1 MKKNRKVL
9 LGILCIMAFVLAGCV
24 RMEQSIVVDENN
36 KITMGS
42 ELAFNKAK
50 TEERLAQ
57 EEGLSPEEVEE
68 MMVESYEIKT
78 IQGEEYYVQSQS
90 TELTEAEME
99 ENYPTYLIT
108 KDKFY
113 FYGLMDENSEST
125 GEEDDSMIGSM
136 EDMGLTPED
145 MEYCVMRVK
154 LPSEVIKTNG
164 MIQEDKQSVLWDIKD
179 VIFAETDA
187 SEMEF
192 YAYTANDP
200 GDPAA
205 DRKIVE
211 DRMAD
216 PFASYHPVIESP
228 TPSVAPSA
236 LPSVSPSVSPNYVA
250 PSATPVQTAAPN
262 KDKKAPIIKGVKKNK
277 KYKNKVTLYVK
288 DNVKVKK
295 VLVNGKKV
303 KLKKIS
309 KGKYKGYYKFVVK
322 KKGKYTVAAYDTSGN
337 CRKVKFRIQ

>member
-1 MKKNRKVL
+1 MKKNRKLL
-9 LGILCIMAFVLAGCV
+9 LGLLCIMAFALAGCV
-24 RMEQSIVVDENN
+24 RMEQSFVVDENN
-36 KITMGS
+36 KVTMGS
-42 ELAFNKAK
+42 ELAFDKAK

-68 MMVESYEIKT
+68 MMAESYEIKT
-78 IQGEEYYVQSQS
+78 IQGKEYYVQSQS

-113 FYGLMDENSEST
+113 FYGLMDGNSEST
-125 GEEDDSMIGSM
+125 GEVDESMIGSM
-136 EDMGLTPED
+136 EEMGLTSED

-154 LPSEVIKTNG
+154 LPSEVVKTNG
-164 MIQEDKQSVLWDIKD
+164 TMQEDKQTVVWDIKD
-179 VIFAETDA
+179 VIFAKTDA
-187 SEMEF
+187 SEIEF

-228 TPSVAPSA
+228 TPSAV
-236 LPSVSPSVSPNYVA
+236 PSVSPSVSPNYVA
-250 PSATPVQTAAPN
+250 PSVLPAQTVAPN
-262 KDKKAPIIKGVKKNK
+262 KDKITDKKAPIIKGVKKNK
-277 KYKNKVTLYVK
+277 KYKNKATLYVK
-288 DNVKVKK
+288 DNIKIKK

-322 KKGKYTVAAYDTSGN
+322 KKGKCTVAAYDTSGN
-337 CRKVKFRIQ
+337 CRKVKFRVQ